1 MGKAKNLDLSNIKNA
16 KTGGYQIQF
25 YVDGKSY
32 SGFSMDLSEAIKIRD
47 KMREKLKIVPNG
59 AFKRKSQQTK
69 KSLIP
74 GTRHIMAAGI
84 TFTTFM
90 SRGYKTHYILVNWRD
105 AKGKQKTKS
114 YYCGKE
120 STYSV
125 KKGKKIYD
133 LALKFRKAYEKA
145 VLDGTLH
152 ELDPSKYS
160 ITSKTIESNTPLKER
175 KQKAIYRLSRNK
187 RSRRL
192 SKN

>member
-1 MGKAKNLDLSNIKNA
+1 MAKAKNLDLSNIKNA

-25 YVDGKSY
+25 YVDGKSH
-32 SGFSMDLSEAIKIRD
+32 SGFSMDLSEAIEIRD
-47 KMREKLKIVPNG
+47 KMREKLKVVPNG

-105 AKGKQKTKS
+105 SKGKQRTKS

-133 LALKFRKAYEKA
+133 LALKFRKAYEKS

-160 ITSKTIESNTPLKER
+160 ITSQTIASTPSKER
-175 KQKAIYRLSRNK
+175 KQKAIHRLSRN
-187 RSRRL
+187 RRRPRR
-192 SKN
+192 